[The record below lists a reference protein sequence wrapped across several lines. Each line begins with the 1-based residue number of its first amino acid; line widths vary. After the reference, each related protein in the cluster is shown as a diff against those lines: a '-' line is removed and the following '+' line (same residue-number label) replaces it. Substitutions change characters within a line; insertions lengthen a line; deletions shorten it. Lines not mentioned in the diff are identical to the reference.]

1 MCNRLVRTVQV
12 HRRVDDGASAVEYA
26 LMASA
31 IAAVIVAVVFGLGS
45 MVRDIFTNT
54 SSCISTSGSTSC

>member
-1 MCNRLVRTVQV
+1 MTNRLQRTVRLCNRS
-12 HRRVDDGASAVEYA
+12 DDGASAVEYA
-26 LMASA
+26 LLASA
-31 IAAVIVAVVFGLGS
+31 IAAVIVAVVFGIGS